1 MSIQKVNRKN
11 KGVGYRVR
19 VRDLNGNNRGR
30 IFKTR
35 KEAEIFE
42 SKIITSKATGFDVF
56 PQDGK
61 KVLKDVFDEWFERF
75 QNHSPKFIVELDSLW
90 TVHIS
95 PYFGNRKIGSINPSD
110 IRNWLLSA
118 ETQSLSQDRR
128 NRALKNVLVRVLDF
142 AVDMGYISKNIARGS
157 NGRVINSGLK
167 TQKRSRLKRV
177 LTFLELGLVAKNCG
191 LYQVL
196 ILIMGL
202 LGPRWAEAIGLKVCD
217 INIEAGTITIQRSL
231 TQVRGKFIEKST
243 KSGFSRTLDL
253 PNFLKPMLSQHLI
266 GKNQDD
272 LVFTGTNGGPIDISN
287 FRKRIY
293 EPAFLKAGVV
303 KANFKD
309 LRTTAVSLM
318 ISINKPITV
327 VAKIAG
333 HKDPSITLRHYSEL
347 FDADFKQASIDLEA
361 AFLKED
367 VHEMYTLPPIIED
380 IADSAEMI
388 YPLTSGNESGPCR
401 DRTDDPQIKSLLLYR
416 LS

>member
-1 MSIQKVNRKN
+1 
-11 KGVGYRVR
+11 
-19 VRDLNGNNRGR
+19 
-30 IFKTR
+30 
-35 KEAEIFE
+35 
-42 SKIITSKATGFDVF
+42 
-56 PQDGK
+56 
-61 KVLKDVFDEWFERF
+61 
-75 QNHSPKFIVELDSLW
+75 
-90 TVHIS
+90 
-95 PYFGNRKIGSINPSD
+95 
-110 IRNWLLSA
+110 
-118 ETQSLSQDRR
+118 
-128 NRALKNVLVRVLDF
+128 
-142 AVDMGYISKNIARGS
+142 
-157 NGRVINSGLK
+157 
-167 TQKRSRLKRV
+167 
-177 LTFLELGLVAKNCG
+177 
-191 LYQVL
+191 L

-401 DRTDDPQIKSLLLYR
+401 DRTGLGLCHWGRIGQVEFGGVMILLFQFKCINPKHQYTRNIIRGVSLLFSFLLVLNALSWANAQDGLDLYIPN
-416 LS
+416 SC